1 MDLEITCART
11 RELLSSKPPP
21 VLIDCRERE
30 EYDMVHLQG
39 AVLLPMS
46 EIAARVEELR
56 DNDGEHLIVYCHHGM
71 RSAQVAAWLREQGFA
86 DVQSMAGG
94 IDRWA
99 IEIEPGMTRY

>member
-1 MDLEITCART
+1 MDLETSCART
-11 RELLSSKPPP
+11 HELLTSGTSP

-30 EYDMVHLQG
+30 EYDTVHLQS

-46 EIAARVEELR
+46 EIASRVEELR
-56 DNDGEHLIVYCHHGM
+56 DHRGEHLIVYCHHGM
-71 RSAQVAAWLREQGFA
+71 RSAQVAVWLREQGFVN
-86 DVQSMAGG
+86 VQSMAGG